1 MQTPD
6 TLSQRIQLFRQYLNS
21 IPENERLDAI
31 DRELDQTLEHLRNL
45 QNPDTQTRGDN
56 AK

>member
-21 IPENERLDAI
+21 IPENERLEVI
-31 DRELDQTLEHLRNL
+31 NRELDETLEHLGNL

>member
-31 DRELDQTLEHLRNL
+31 ARELDQTLEHLRNL